1 MPVVLVVWEDVSEG
15 RTFPLTPAEEKGARR
30 EGWASPVTWECGR
43 CVNVVGSSSDEA
55 ATPCLSC
62 SLGPWNIFPLLFGI
76 LFATFYFEIIID
88 SEVAKKKST
97 ERTPCILPL
106 ASPMKTSYIT
116 IVPC

>member
-1 MPVVLVVWEDVSEG
+1 MVLVVWEEVSEG

-43 CVNVVGSSSDEA
+43 CVNMVGSSSDEA
-55 ATPCLSC
+55 DAPRLSC
-62 SLGPWNIFPLLFGI
+62 SLGPWNIFPLSFGT
-76 LFATFYFEIIID
+76 LFATFYFEIIVD
-88 SEVAKKKST
+88 SEVAKKKSI
-97 ERTPCILPL
+97 ERTPYILPL